1 MDTFVSDL
9 AAAMCGWEFRCC
21 ALPEIEGD
29 SSASY
34 LTESDCRTVL
44 TRTIAEKLSEARIGL
59 ETSHVSFDSTV
70 AAACIQQ
77 FTQGACNPLPDLRPN
92 VPQPFTPLLLWERF
106 ASCPNPF
113 IGQLPTGSECFLQ
126 TECAPGQSCTSGGDP
141 GWTLTAGGLR
151 APFLLG
157 DNVSGPRGHCQ
168 PDGRPGTPCATSTDC
183 AAELYCRAADSVCAQ
198 PAGEGDAC
206 ESGTNSSQDP
216 TFPVAC
222 ADSPR
227 ALVCGGGH
235 CHRLPQVGEPCLEAA
250 ASQPC
255 DLSTDPS
262 VVCVGA
268 GLNGAGVCMNPGQ
281 MGDACV
287 MTSETSPSAVAP
299 CAAALACMGY
309 ATASSGIGRCNP
321 LPLAGAP
328 CSLDLR
334 CAAPALCLL
343 TQAGGE
349 GLCVV
354 PGTSRD
360 GGPCQ
365 SDLDCISL
373 VCNVDSTG
381 AGTCDPAGGSLCAGP
396 YNYVAQGGNMPG
408 TGAGG
413 SAGAAVGA
421 TATTTVAGALP

>member
-21 ALPEIEGD
+21 ALPEIDGD

-34 LTESDCRTVL
+34 LTEPDCRTVL
-44 TRTIAEKLSEARIGL
+44 TRTIAEKLSEARVGL
-59 ETSHVSFDSTV
+59 ETNHVSFDSTV

-77 FTQGACNPLPDLRPN
+77 FTQGACNPAPDVRPN
-92 VPQPFTPLLLWERF
+92 VLEVPTPLALWDRF

-113 IGQLPTGSECFLQ
+113 IGQLPTASECFLQ

-157 DNVSGPRGHCQ
+157 DNVSVPRGHCQ

-183 AAELYCRAADSVCAQ
+183 ASELYCRAVDSVCAQ
-198 PAGEGDAC
+198 PGGEGDAC
-206 ESGTNSSQDP
+206 ETSQDP
-216 TFPVAC
+216 SQGQSFPVAC

-227 ALVCGGGH
+227 TLVCGGGH
-235 CHRLPQVGEPCLEAA
+235 CHRLPQVGEPCLEGAT
-250 ASQPC
+250 QRC
-255 DLSTDPS
+255 DLSTDPT

-268 GLNGAGVCMNPGQ
+268 GVNGAGVCQKPGQ

-287 MTSETSPSAVAP
+287 MTSVESPGAVAP
-299 CAAALACMGY
+299 CAASLACIGD
-309 ATASSGIGRCNP
+309 AAASPGIGRCNP
-321 LPLAGAP
+321 PPLAGAP

-334 CAAPALCLL
+334 CAAPAVCVV
-343 TQAGGE
+343 TPPNDG

-354 PGTSRD
+354 PGKARD
-360 GGPCQ
+360 GEACQ
-365 SDLDCISL
+365 SDVDCTSF

-381 AGTCDPAGGSLCAGP
+381 AGTCGSSGNGPLCAGP
-396 YNYVAQGGNMPG
+396 YNYVAQGANMLG
-408 TGAGG
+408 SGAGG

-421 TATTTVAGALP
+421 TATTPFAGALP